1 MNKLKELFLK
11 FKYETAIFTALS
23 MNFLLF
29 FTKDDIM
36 SDILYPLHLV
46 DLKIG
51 FISRTLVGSISG
63 LLWEHPTEN
72 NIVFLQSTVVILTFF
87 LTSLYLGKCI
97 REAEGKN
104 GQILFILSLIIAVF
118 PYGFMSYINLFE
130 LLDIYWVMSAVIILL
145 IADNK
150 KAAFLIPVFIIT
162 GLWVHYSF
170 VLAFMPLIYVLC
182 FNKCI
187 KKKSKSS
194 YALTAVT
201 VFISISATVYFLLTT
216 HTLHYLTFDEFIDY
230 IIDKAGS
237 RITNI
242 EKYVGLGFR
251 SFNEINRLYK
261 ITTLPESSPE
271 LLKALVGNF
280 LMAFRDTTPLAMI
293 CDIILACP
301 VMLFFEA
308 IWKKAIK
315 LTEDKKEKFIF
326 FLCLIS
332 PLIQFFACFTSS
344 DTSRWLSLMV
354 ISSLF
359 MLSIFIKERNTAAEE
374 ALTNITDTVKE
385 YKPVLIPALLFYLT
399 IVFVW

>member
-130 LLDIYWVMSAVIILL
+130 LLDICL
-145 IADNK
+145 
-150 KAAFLIPVFIIT
+150 
-162 GLWVHYSF
+162 F
-170 VLAFMPLIYVLC
+170 VLANWLKMNKNLIVHL
-182 FNKCI
+182 
-187 KKKSKSS
+187 
-194 YALTAVT
+194 
-201 VFISISATVYFLLTT
+201 
-216 HTLHYLTFDEFIDY
+216 
-230 IIDKAGS
+230 
-237 RITNI
+237 
-242 EKYVGLGFR
+242 
-251 SFNEINRLYK
+251 
-261 ITTLPESSPE
+261 
-271 LLKALVGNF
+271 
-280 LMAFRDTTPLAMI
+280 
-293 CDIILACP
+293 
-301 VMLFFEA
+301 
-308 IWKKAIK
+308 
-315 LTEDKKEKFIF
+315 
-326 FLCLIS
+326 
-332 PLIQFFACFTSS
+332 
-344 DTSRWLSLMV
+344 
-354 ISSLF
+354 
-359 MLSIFIKERNTAAEE
+359 
-374 ALTNITDTVKE
+374 
-385 YKPVLIPALLFYLT
+385 
-399 IVFVW
+399 